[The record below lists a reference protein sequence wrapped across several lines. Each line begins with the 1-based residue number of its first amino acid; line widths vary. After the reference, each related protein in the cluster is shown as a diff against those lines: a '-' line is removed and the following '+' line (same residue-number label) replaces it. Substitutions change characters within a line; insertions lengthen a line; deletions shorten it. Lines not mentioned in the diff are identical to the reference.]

1 MSVRKTFCPCLREER
16 ILEAIQEKKLVRE
29 MCVPA
34 AQEIMAGWQ
43 KLYNKHF
50 HIFVRHRGIILSC
63 SMEQIPS

>member
-1 MSVRKTFCPCLREER
+1 
-16 ILEAIQEKKLVRE
+16 LEAIQEKKLVRE